1 MNYSI
6 KNNFKKREMNLMDTY
21 YKSFIFTTSLVFA
34 YSYWYLNNNENAI
47 ILKDYDNIMNIN
59 PTSEQINVHIVSE
72 ALQGTSK
79 TLLIIHS
86 AYLYFYLLNY
96 IFDDIEYIIK
106 YHILCIIL
114 YISNIYS
121 MSFFKINTWLILFG
135 SLYSSKYILEIGKEI
150 NLLIY

>member
-1 MNYSI
+1 
-6 KNNFKKREMNLMDTY
+6 MNLMDTY

-121 MSFFKINTWLILFG
+121 MSFFKMNTWLILFG
-135 SLYSSKYILEIGKEI
+135 SLYSSEYILRIGKEI
-150 NLLIY
+150 YLLIY

>member
-1 MNYSI
+1 
-6 KNNFKKREMNLMDTY
+6 MDTY
-21 YKSFIFTTSLVFA
+21 YKSFIFTSSIVFA

-86 AYLYFYLLNY
+86 AYLYFYLLNLIY
-96 IFDDIEYIIK
+96 NDIECIVK
-106 YHILCIIL
+106 YHILYIIL
-114 YISNIYS
+114 YMSNINS
-121 MSFFKINTWLILFG
+121 MSFFKMNTWLILFG
-135 SLYSSKYILEIGKEI
+135 SLYSSKYILEIGKQIYLFI
-150 NLLIY
+150 NII

>member
-1 MNYSI
+1 
-6 KNNFKKREMNLMDTY
+6 MNLMDSY
-21 YKSFIFTTSLVFA
+21 YKSFIFTTSLVLA

-86 AYLYFYLLNY
+86 AYLYFYLLNLIY
-96 IFDDIEYIIK
+96 NDIECIVK
-106 YHILCIIL
+106 YHILYIIL
-114 YISNIYS
+114 YMSNINS
-121 MSFFKINTWLILFG
+121 MSFFKMNTWLILFG
-135 SLYSSKYILEIGKEI
+135 SLYSSKYILEIGKQIYLFI
-150 NLLIY
+150 NII

>member
-1 MNYSI
+1 
-6 KNNFKKREMNLMDTY
+6 MNLMDTY
-21 YKSFIFTTSLVFA
+21 YKSFIFTSSIVFA

-121 MSFFKINTWLILFG
+121 MSFFEMNTWLILLG
-135 SLYSSKYILEIGKEI
+135 SLYSSKYILEIGKQIYLFI
-150 NLLIY
+150 NII

>member
-1 MNYSI
+1 
-6 KNNFKKREMNLMDTY
+6 MNLMDTY

-121 MSFFKINTWLILFG
+121 MSFFKMNTWLILFG
-135 SLYSSKYILEIGKEI
+135 SLCSSKYILVIGKEI
-150 NLLIY
+150 YLLIY

>member
-1 MNYSI
+1 
-6 KNNFKKREMNLMDTY
+6 MNLMDTY

-150 NLLIY
+150 NFIT

>member
-1 MNYSI
+1 MN
-6 KNNFKKREMNLMDTY
+6 TY
-21 YKSFIFTTSLVFA
+21 YKSFIFTTSLVIA

-150 NLLIY
+150 NFIT

>member
-1 MNYSI
+1 
-6 KNNFKKREMNLMDTY
+6 MNLMDTY
-21 YKSFIFTTSLVFA
+21 YKSFIFTSSIVFA

-86 AYLYFYLLNY
+86 TYLYFYLLNLIY
-96 IFDDIEYIIK
+96 NDIECIVK
-106 YHILCIIL
+106 YHILYIIL
-114 YISNIYS
+114 YMSNINS
-121 MSFFKINTWLILFG
+121 MSFFKMNTWLILFG
-135 SLYSSKYILEIGKEI
+135 SLYSSKYILEIGKQIYLFI
-150 NLLIY
+150 NII

>member
-1 MNYSI
+1 MDYMN
-6 KNNFKKREMNLMDTY
+6 TY

-47 ILKDYDNIMNIN
+47 ILKDYNISPY
-59 PTSEQINVHIVSE
+59 PTSEQINVHIVSD

-86 AYLYFYLLNY
+86 MHLYFYVLNL
-96 IFDDIEYIIK
+96 IFDDIEPIIK
-106 YHILCIIL
+106 YHILFIIL

-121 MSFFKINTWLILFG
+121 MSFFKMNTWLILFG
-135 SLYSSKYILEIGKEI
+135 SLYSSKYILRIGKEI
-150 NLLIY
+150 YLLIN

>member
-1 MNYSI
+1 
-6 KNNFKKREMNLMDTY
+6 MNLMDTY
-21 YKSFIFTTSLVFA
+21 YKSFIFTSSIVFA

-150 NLLIY
+150 NFIT

>member
-1 MNYSI
+1 
-6 KNNFKKREMNLMDTY
+6 MNLMDTY
-21 YKSFIFTTSLVFA
+21 YKNFIFTTSLVFA

-106 YHILCIIL
+106 YHILCVIL
-114 YISNIYS
+114 YISNIYT

-150 NLLIY
+150 NFIT

>member
-1 MNYSI
+1 
-6 KNNFKKREMNLMDTY
+6 MDSY
-21 YKSFIFTTSLVFA
+21 YKSFIFTTSLVLA

-150 NLLIY
+150 NFIT

>member
-1 MNYSI
+1 MNYSN
-6 KNNFKKREMNLMDTY
+6 KNNFKKRKMDYMNTY

-121 MSFFKINTWLILFG
+121 MSFFKMNTWLILFG
-135 SLYSSKYILEIGKEI
+135 SLYSSKYILVIGKEI
-150 NLLIY
+150 YFIT

>member
-1 MNYSI
+1 
-6 KNNFKKREMNLMDTY
+6 MNLMDTY
-21 YKSFIFTTSLVFA
+21 YKSFIFTSSIVFA

-86 AYLYFYLLNY
+86 AYLYFYLLNLIY
-96 IFDDIEYIIK
+96 NDIECIVK
-106 YHILCIIL
+106 YHILYIIL
-114 YISNIYS
+114 YMSNINS
-121 MSFFKINTWLILFG
+121 MSFFKMNTWLILFG
-135 SLYSSKYILEIGKEI
+135 SLYSSKYILEIGKQIYLFI
-150 NLLIY
+150 NII

>member
-1 MNYSI
+1 MNYSN

-150 NLLIY
+150 NFIT

>member
-1 MNYSI
+1 
-6 KNNFKKREMNLMDTY
+6 MDSY
-21 YKSFIFTTSLVFA
+21 YKSFIFTTSLVLA

-86 AYLYFYLLNY
+86 AYLYFYLLNLIY
-96 IFDDIEYIIK
+96 NDIECIVK
-106 YHILCIIL
+106 YHILYIIL
-114 YISNIYS
+114 YMSNINS
-121 MSFFKINTWLILFG
+121 MSFFKMNTWLILFG
-135 SLYSSKYILEIGKEI
+135 SLYSSKYILEIGKQIYLFI
-150 NLLIY
+150 NII

>member
-1 MNYSI
+1 
-6 KNNFKKREMNLMDTY
+6 MDTY

-150 NLLIY
+150 NFIT

>member
-1 MNYSI
+1 
-6 KNNFKKREMNLMDTY
+6 MNLMDTY
-21 YKSFIFTTSLVFA
+21 YKSFIFTSSIVFA

-86 AYLYFYLLNY
+86 AYLYFYLLNLIY
-96 IFDDIEYIIK
+96 NDIECIVK
-106 YHILCIIL
+106 YHILYIIL
-114 YISNIYS
+114 YMSNINS
-121 MSFFKINTWLILFG
+121 MSFFEMNTWLILFG
-135 SLYSSKYILEIGKEI
+135 SIYSSKYILKISKR
-150 NLLIY
+150 LIY